1 MPSAWFYAYA
11 WCPHHIFCINNAQLL
26 LLLGSYLNI
35 VFALKVCTYPET
47 VIMLM
52 GRFSLR
58 VVSVFF
64 DDRFLIH
71 KHSDLTIKMC
81 SHMERVIY
89 LKRFAPRNNL
99 ILGKIKRKKKC
110 NLAWLGKV
118 QGYECVRCTCIQKP
132 IAQIVNIPP
141 KLRQTKKDNSSF
153 SLTER
158 KCKALCMYITIRIA
172 VQSQRYGQTE

>member
-89 LKRFAPRNNL
+89 LLSKKGPRNNL
-99 ILGKIKRKKKC
+99 ILGKRKRKRKEQFG
-110 NLAWLGKV
+110 LTWESTRLWM
-118 QGYECVRCTCIQKP
+118 CTMY
-132 IAQIVNIPP
+132 VYP
-141 KLRQTKKDNSSF
+141 KTPTYCQNCKFATKTTSDEK
-153 SLTER
+153 R
-158 KCKALCMYITIRIA
+158 
-172 VQSQRYGQTE
+172 